1 MENIKSTVA
10 KLNCGNTQGTAF
22 LISKNFA
29 LTMSHCVQEA
39 IDDNK
44 KIYLSFKNIYGED
57 EIERIATILEYDNSF
72 PVSILKIDNK
82 IDNINPLEIKCFNNQ
97 LTRGTRVLTYGYP
110 KVKGE
115 EGSFVDL
122 SIDDYLHENVEN
134 DADITLKISADN
146 RMQNYSGMSGS
157 PVIYKNGI
165 IGILTEQTNELSNFE
180 NKAIALKMISMKKVR
195 KMLDAFNINYIEK
208 DNDTVQ
214 SYLEDY
220 EKLIDND
227 LNDIILI
234 KNKGNIKKAW
244 EKINEMIAGVRG
256 SNSKSP
262 KILARL
268 YYQKACWYI
277 DDYED
282 CKNAQRYIRK
292 VLKINKDFDCR
303 NYNAKKC
310 IIKGKFSE
318 AKEILNPIDNVFV
331 LNTYLQVCT
340 YSADVDDAFGA
351 FEKNKCFANE
361 TTYYLMSLIAILD
374 EDYQLAHRYL
384 YKSNEVNKDFPLHI
398 MMEGVIKYWEILPSN
413 MIYGG
418 DLLPPMYV
426 NSIILLNNELK
437 QKMKEI
443 GCLYEKAYNLACS
456 QENIQLQ
463 KQILSICLNT
473 FSISDDYRENC
484 YEIADKLMELENYQ
498 CQAVIYYCA
507 TGRKIPLKE
516 NFNPEEIVQ
525 KKGKNIG
532 TMISCIYL
540 YINKGDKVTAYGKL
554 REYRFKFDETHMM
567 SYWFELLIRCCD
579 DQETLR
585 KEQAKL
591 DDFEMDKADKE
602 RIDGMFLNALGE
614 NEKLINHELMLY
626 EETNSEIDLINLI
639 NCYERNKDWE
649 NVEFYS
655 RKWKQS
661 FCNLMANI
669 KIIRSLALQN
679 KQEECLNVIH

>member
-214 SYLEDY
+214 SYLEDNVYGEGKRKFFKEHFIIESVDSGGVLEDY

-227 LNDIILI
+227 LNDII
-234 KNKGNIKKAW
+234 
-244 EKINEMIAGVRG
+244 
-256 SNSKSP
+256 
-262 KILARL
+262 
-268 YYQKACWYI
+268 
-277 DDYED
+277 
-282 CKNAQRYIRK
+282 
-292 VLKINKDFDCR
+292 
-303 NYNAKKC
+303 
-310 IIKGKFSE
+310 
-318 AKEILNPIDNVFV
+318 
-331 LNTYLQVCT
+331 
-340 YSADVDDAFGA
+340 
-351 FEKNKCFANE
+351 
-361 TTYYLMSLIAILD
+361 
-374 EDYQLAHRYL
+374 
-384 YKSNEVNKDFPLHI
+384 
-398 MMEGVIKYWEILPSN
+398 
-413 MIYGG
+413 
-418 DLLPPMYV
+418 
-426 NSIILLNNELK
+426 
-437 QKMKEI
+437 
-443 GCLYEKAYNLACS
+443 
-456 QENIQLQ
+456 
-463 KQILSICLNT
+463 
-473 FSISDDYRENC
+473 
-484 YEIADKLMELENYQ
+484 
-498 CQAVIYYCA
+498 
-507 TGRKIPLKE
+507 
-516 NFNPEEIVQ
+516 
-525 KKGKNIG
+525 
-532 TMISCIYL
+532 
-540 YINKGDKVTAYGKL
+540 
-554 REYRFKFDETHMM
+554 
-567 SYWFELLIRCCD
+567 
-579 DQETLR
+579 
-585 KEQAKL
+585 
-591 DDFEMDKADKE
+591 
-602 RIDGMFLNALGE
+602 
-614 NEKLINHELMLY
+614 
-626 EETNSEIDLINLI
+626 
-639 NCYERNKDWE
+639 
-649 NVEFYS
+649 
-655 RKWKQS
+655 
-661 FCNLMANI
+661 
-669 KIIRSLALQN
+669 
-679 KQEECLNVIH
+679 

>member
-214 SYLEDY
+214 SYLEDNVYGEGKRKFFKEHFIIESVDSGGVLEDY

-244 EKINEMIAGVRG
+244 EKIDEMIAGVRG

-262 KILARL
+262 KILAR
-268 YYQKACWYI
+268 K
-277 DDYED
+277 
-282 CKNAQRYIRK
+282 RK
-292 VLKINKDFDCR
+292 QYF
-303 NYNAKKC
+303 
-310 IIKGKFSE
+310 
-318 AKEILNPIDNVFV
+318 
-331 LNTYLQVCT
+331 
-340 YSADVDDAFGA
+340 
-351 FEKNKCFANE
+351 
-361 TTYYLMSLIAILD
+361 
-374 EDYQLAHRYL
+374 
-384 YKSNEVNKDFPLHI
+384 
-398 MMEGVIKYWEILPSN
+398 
-413 MIYGG
+413 
-418 DLLPPMYV
+418 
-426 NSIILLNNELK
+426 
-437 QKMKEI
+437 
-443 GCLYEKAYNLACS
+443 
-456 QENIQLQ
+456 
-463 KQILSICLNT
+463 
-473 FSISDDYRENC
+473 
-484 YEIADKLMELENYQ
+484 
-498 CQAVIYYCA
+498 
-507 TGRKIPLKE
+507 
-516 NFNPEEIVQ
+516 
-525 KKGKNIG
+525 
-532 TMISCIYL
+532 
-540 YINKGDKVTAYGKL
+540 
-554 REYRFKFDETHMM
+554 
-567 SYWFELLIRCCD
+567 
-579 DQETLR
+579 
-585 KEQAKL
+585 
-591 DDFEMDKADKE
+591 
-602 RIDGMFLNALGE
+602 
-614 NEKLINHELMLY
+614 
-626 EETNSEIDLINLI
+626 
-639 NCYERNKDWE
+639 
-649 NVEFYS
+649 
-655 RKWKQS
+655 
-661 FCNLMANI
+661 
-669 KIIRSLALQN
+669 
-679 KQEECLNVIH
+679 